1 MKPFTGIIIEESLTD
16 TSVLKKVRIISTL
29 VEPVVDKHK
38 TPWIR
43 QWTMHTVEIKNED
56 IDQVAKELSVSID
69 TSHNA
74 WYADFKNE
82 TIHYIIYSKK
92 VFKVN
97 RDSADEYAEASR
109 YGISIGIPD
118 YQVDFTDVL
127 KK

>member
-1 MKPFTGIIIEESLTD
+1 MKPFTGIIIEESLTG
-16 TSVLKKVRIISTL
+16 TSVLNKVRIISTL

-82 TIHYIIYSKK
+82 TIHYIIYSNK

-97 RDSADEYAEASR
+97 RDNTDEYAEASR

>member
-16 TSVLKKVRIISTL
+16 TSVLKNVRIISTL

-56 IDQVAKELSVSID
+56 IDQVTKELSVSID

-82 TIHYIIYSKK
+82 TIHYVVYSNK

>member
-16 TSVLKKVRIISTL
+16 TSALKKVKIISTL
-29 VEPVVDKHK
+29 VEPVTDKHK
-38 TPWIR
+38 TPWIK
-43 QWTMHTVEIKNED
+43 QWTMHTVEIKSED
-56 IDQVAKELSVSID
+56 IDQIAKELSVSID

-82 TIHYIIYSKK
+82 TVHYIVYSSK

-97 RDSADEYAEASR
+97 RDSANEYAEASR

-118 YQVDFTDVL
+118 YQVDFTDVV